1 MKLRNILLAVAFGLA
16 VQVNAM
22 SATPLGDSVQINQN
36 ENIENNDSETNSPQ
50 FPGGDDALKLFISR
64 NLSYPPEAC
73 GQGRV
78 FVQVLV
84 KEDGSIGDVKVV
96 RGLGVDF
103 DNEAIRVCKMLPQ
116 FIPGKQNGKPIEA
129 WRTVVVTFKIVN

>member
-1 MKLRNILLAVAFGLA
+1 MKQRNILLAVAFGLA
-16 VQVNAM
+16 VHVNAM
-22 SATPLGDSVQINQN
+22 SGTPLGDSVQINQN
-36 ENIENNDSETNSPQ
+36 ENIENNDSETISPQ
-50 FPGGDDALKLFISR
+50 FPGGDDALKLFINK
-64 NLSYPPEAC
+64 NLNYPPEVC

-84 KEDGSIGDVKVV
+84 KEDGSIGEVKVV

-103 DNEAIRVCKMLPQ
+103 DNEAIRVCKMLPR
-116 FIPGKQNGKPIEA
+116 FIPGKQNGKPVEA